1 MNKDIKYTIHQ
12 LLKESSF
19 RKWARGEA
27 TAEEKE
33 YWDNWA
39 ISNEK
44 NREIVRE
51 ALQEITGFSFNPT
64 SAPDPKKA
72 LYQLNKKLNNKYN
85 PEERHNRL
93 PRTGRAR
100 DLKWVFR
107 VAAGILIIL
116 TAGLL
121 SSDYFITQSGGKEK
135 ITQEV
140 VTDFGEQKN
149 IKLSDGSYITLNAN
163 STLMY
168 TTDTEHPT
176 NINIHLEGEAYF
188 SVAKRKTQKEFSFNV
203 LVEDGTIR
211 VLGTEFNVST
221 RDGRARVVLEEGS
234 VEITPRKDIKKE
246 NNQVILEPDYMAE
259 FGKSIDT
266 VIVRQVNTQVYTSWR
281 KDELVLDRTPLSEIL
296 KRIEHT
302 YGVNTTITDSEL
314 YGRTLSGTIENSEM
328 GVALSTLSKVLSAPI
343 DIRNDTVFV
352 GKGRSD
358 FGRQN

>member
-12 LLKESSF
+12 LLKKSSF
-19 RKWARGEA
+19 RKWVRGEA
-27 TAEEKE
+27 TVEEKE

-39 ISNEK
+39 MGNEE
-44 NREIVRE
+44 NREVVRK
-51 ALQEITGFSFNPT
+51 ALQKMTGFSFNPT
-64 SAPDPKKA
+64 SAPDPQKMWD
-72 LYQLNKKLNNKYN
+72 QFNKKVNNEDE
-85 PEERHNRL
+85 PEERSRL
-93 PRTGRAR
+93 PKTGRTG

-121 SSDYFITQSGGKEK
+121 SSGYFNTQPGEKEK
-135 ITQEV
+135 VTQEV

-168 TTDTEHPT
+168 TTNPEHPT

-188 SVAKRKTQKEFSFNV
+188 SVAKRKTPEEFSFNV
-203 LVEDGTIR
+203 LVEDGTVR
-211 VLGTEFNVST
+211 VLGTEFSVST
-221 RDGRARVVLEEGS
+221 RDSRARVVLEEGS
-234 VEITPRKDIKKE
+234 VEITPGRDIKKG
-246 NNQVILEPDYMAE
+246 NNQKVILEPDYMAE
-259 FGKSIDT
+259 FGRSIDT
-266 VIVRQVNTQVYTSWR
+266 IVKQVNTQVYTSWR
-281 KDELVLDRTPLSEIL
+281 TDELVLDRTPLTEVL

-328 GVALSTLSKVLSAPI
+328 SVALSTLSKVISAPI
-343 DIRNDTVFV
+343 DIRNDTIFV
-352 GKGRSD
+352 GG
-358 FGRQN
+358 N